1 MLVPSTDYSHTFL
14 WIPLLSS
21 CFGGRLRIL
30 FRLQIPSFFIHS
42 SYNRIPNC
50 LHSSPICSCLLNEA
64 FSNQISNNISWWWIS
79 FSVINRKVHSI
90 RCFFQ
95 ACNITSM
102 KLQLV
107 LNIVCVITNI
117 SNGSY
122 SYFMNWNDQTIF
134 LLKNLSQRSK
144 KKSYTCAINVQQI
157 YSHVHYALFLC
168 SISHINWVN

>member
-1 MLVPSTDYSHTFL
+1 MYLIIACTQYWLLPQFL

-30 FRLQIPSFFIHS
+30 FRLWIPSFFIHS
-42 SYNRIPNC
+42 SYNLIPNC

-64 FSNQISNNISWWWIS
+64 PSNQISNNLSWWLIS

-95 ACNITSM
+95 VCNITSM

-122 SYFMNWNDQTIF
+122 SYFMNWNNQ
-134 LLKNLSQRSK
+134 
-144 KKSYTCAINVQQI
+144 KKSSCWRICHRKVKRNHILVQLTFSKSI
-157 YSHVHYALFLC
+157 LVFTMPYFSVLFL
-168 SISHINWVN
+168 I